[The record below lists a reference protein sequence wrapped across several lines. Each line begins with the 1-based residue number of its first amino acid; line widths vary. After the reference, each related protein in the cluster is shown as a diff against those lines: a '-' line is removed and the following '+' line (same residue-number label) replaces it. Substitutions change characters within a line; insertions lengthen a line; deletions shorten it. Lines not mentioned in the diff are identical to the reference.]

1 MNIVAFFMKYWI
13 HAVVAVAALI
23 ILILFF
29 PRYRKVPPNRALI
42 ISGFFRRRY
51 KVRDGEGKVIVKKF
65 GYRIVRGGAT
75 FIIPFFE
82 RVDQLHLG
90 LMQVDIK
97 TTQPVPS
104 QEYISVMLDG
114 VANIKI
120 GSDDVSIATAA
131 EQFLNWEQ
139 KDIATVA
146 QQVLE
151 GNMREIIGRMTVA
164 DLVQNRDKFATET
177 SLAAAQDMGNMGL
190 EIINLTVQNF
200 QDNDG
205 VVETMATKNIVEKER
220 DAQIAKA
227 EAEQEGHRATVES
240 QAKIAEQDKELAMK
254 RAAYQVLS
262 DKEKAKADL
271 AYQVAEQVNRRE
283 LEEERANAEMIRL
296 QKQTEL
302 ERQQV
307 EIQRERL
314 SIEIREKAVAEK
326 DARIAIAEAE
336 KAERQARADAELYEA
351 QKEAEAILLKG
362 KAEAEAI
369 ERKAL
374 AMQKY
379 GQAAMLEMVV
389 DKLPEVARA
398 IGEPLSQTEKIIL
411 FGEGAA
417 TGLTRDVTGSML
429 QTFEAMKSSVGLDI
443 PDMLNKVTTGG
454 LLGRSLET
462 AAEAPRA
469 EEPAVEE
476 SEDDGPRIEDP
487 EVMKKKLSMDN
498 GLNKNFKDPV

>member
-1 MNIVAFFMKYWI
+1 MSIESFLYLHGVRI
-13 HAVVAVAALI
+13 LLGLAVLF
-23 ILILFF
+23 LLLLFF
-29 PRYRKVPPNRALI
+29 PRYHKVPPNRALV

-51 KVRDGEGKVIVKKF
+51 KVRDENGQLIVKKF

-139 KDIATVA
+139 KDIAAVA

-177 SLAAAQDMGNMGL
+177 SRAAAHDMGNMGL

-200 QDNDG
+200 QDNEG

-220 DAQIAKA
+220 DAQMAKA
-227 EAEQEGHRATVES
+227 EAEQEGHRATVEA
-240 QAKIAEQDKELAMK
+240 QAKIAEQDKDLALK
-254 RAAYQVLS
+254 QAAFQVLS
-262 DKEKAKADL
+262 DKEKARADL
-271 AYQVAEQVNRRE
+271 AYQVAEQINRRE
-283 LEEERANAEMIRL
+283 LEEERAAAELVRL
-296 QKQTEL
+296 QKETEL
-302 ERQQV
+302 QRQQV
-307 EIQRERL
+307 EIERERL
-314 SIEIREKAVAEK
+314 NVEIREKAEAEK
-326 DARIAIAEAE
+326 DARIFRAEAE
-336 KAERQARADAELYEA
+336 KAERQAMADAELYEA
-351 QKEAEAILLKG
+351 QKAAEAILLKG
-362 KAEAEAI
+362 QAEAEAI

-389 DKLPEVARA
+389 EKLPDVARA
-398 IGEPLSQTEKIIL
+398 IGEPLAQTEKIVL

-417 TGLTRDVTGSML
+417 TGLTRDVTGSMM
-429 QTFEAMKSSVGLDI
+429 QTFEALKSSVGLDI
-443 PDMLNKVTTGG
+443 PQLLKTVATGG
-454 LLGRSLET
+454 LVGKSLEGT
-462 AAEAPRA
+462 HS
-469 EEPAVEE
+469 
-476 SEDDGPRIEDP
+476 SEQLPNE
-487 EVMKKKLSMDN
+487 
-498 GLNKNFKDPV
+498 

>member
-1 MNIVAFFMKYWI
+1 VDSFQEFLSRYALTAVIVIVALIAFFM
-13 HAVVAVAALI
+13 
-23 ILILFF
+23 FF
-29 PRYRKVPPNRALI
+29 PRYRKVPPNCALI

-51 KVRDGEGKVIVKKF
+51 KVKDAEGRIVIKKF

-75 FIIPFFE
+75 FVIPFFE
-82 RVDQLHLG
+82 RVDTLHLG

-131 EQFLNWEQ
+131 EQFLNWKQ
-139 KDIATVA
+139 ADIAAVA

-177 SLAAAQDMGNMGL
+177 SRAAIFDMANMGL

-205 VVETMATKNIVEKER
+205 VVDTMATKNIVEKER

-227 EAEQEGHRATVES
+227 AAQQEGHRAEMEA
-240 QAKIAEQDKELAMK
+240 QAKIAEQNKDLALK
-254 RAAYQVLS
+254 QAEFKVLA

-271 AYQVAEQVNRRE
+271 AYQVAEEINRRE
-283 LEEERANAEMIRL
+283 LEEERAAADLVRL
-296 QKQTEL
+296 QKETEL
-302 ERQQV
+302 QRQQV
-307 EIQRERL
+307 EIAREKL
-314 SIEIREKAVAEK
+314 TVEIREKAEAEK
-326 DARIAIAEAE
+326 DARIFQAEAE
-336 KAERQARADAELYEA
+336 KAERQAKADAEFYEA
-351 QKEAEAILLKG
+351 QRLAEATLLKG
-362 KAEAEAI
+362 QAEAQAI
-369 ERKAL
+369 ELKAK
-374 AMQKY
+374 AMQLY
-379 GQAAMLEMVV
+379 GQAAMLEMVIE
-389 DKLPEVARA
+389 KLPDVARA
-398 IGEPLSQTEKIIL
+398 IGEPLAQTDKIIM

-429 QTFEAMKSSVGLDI
+429 QTFEAMKASVGLDI
-443 PDMLNKVTTGG
+443 PDLLKTISTGG
-454 LLGRSLET
+454 LVGRTLEKT
-462 AAEAPRA
+462 AEQT
-469 EEPAVEE
+469 E
-476 SEDDGPRIEDP
+476 SDP
-487 EVMKKKLSMDN
+487 Q
-498 GLNKNFKDPV
+498 